1 MQKIKNRVMNNSI
14 ISKANKILDLPRV
27 TFFLIFSITIL
38 SAIMFTDQYG
48 SFTTES
54 FLLKAHYLLIPL
66 AILYII
72 SGIVIKIDKYRIL
85 YFIIGSNLIVLSAL
99 IFGFMV
105 FASLFKSGE

>member
-1 MQKIKNRVMNNSI
+1 MGNNIINKI
-14 ISKANKILDLPRV
+14 NKILDLPRV
-27 TFFLIFSITIL
+27 SFFLIFSITIL

-54 FLLKAHYLLIPL
+54 FLLSSHYLLVPL

-72 SGIVIKIDKYRIL
+72 SGVVIKIDLYRVL
-85 YFIIGSNLIVLSAL
+85 YFIIGVNLLVVSAL
-99 IFGFMV
+99 IFGLMV

>member
-1 MQKIKNRVMNNSI
+1 MNNNI
-14 ISKANKILDLPRV
+14 IDKANKILDLPGT

-48 SFTTES
+48 SFSTES

-72 SGIVIKIDKYRIL
+72 SGIVIKIDNYRIL

-99 IFGFMV
+99 IFCFMV